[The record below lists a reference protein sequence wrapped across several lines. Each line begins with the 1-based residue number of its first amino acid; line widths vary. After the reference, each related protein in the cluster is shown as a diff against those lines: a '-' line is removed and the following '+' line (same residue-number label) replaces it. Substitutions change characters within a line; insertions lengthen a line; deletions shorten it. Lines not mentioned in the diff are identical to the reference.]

1 MWGLTRLRWSNSQD
15 KIFLRSRGDIDRGM
29 MPLINVV
36 FLMLAFIVLA
46 GQIEAHH
53 RKLSVP
59 KSTSTITRADEV
71 QVLTVFADGSLEFND
86 AELQLEQ
93 LQRVLTQMDASKR
106 VGDQTKMLVVA
117 DANLFVRDLQ
127 NVLNLLQEVG
137 IETVNLATLPARES
151 AS

>member
-1 MWGLTRLRWSNSQD
+1 M
-15 KIFLRSRGDIDRGM
+15 I
-29 MPLINVV
+29 PLINVV

-71 QVLTVFADGSLEFND
+71 QILTVFADGSLEYND
-86 AELQLEQ
+86 EELKLEQ
-93 LQRVLTQMDASKR
+93 LQQVLTQMDASER
-106 VGDQTKMLVVA
+106 AGNQTKMLVIA
-117 DANLFVRDLQ
+117 DANHFVDDLE
-127 NVLNLLQEVG
+127 NVLSLLQRAG

-151 AS
+151 PS

>member
-1 MWGLTRLRWSNSQD
+1 M
-15 KIFLRSRGDIDRGM
+15 I
-29 MPLINVV
+29 PLINVV

-59 KSTSTITRADEV
+59 KSTSTATRADEV
-71 QVLTVFADGSLEFND
+71 QVRTVFADGSLEYND

-93 LQRVLTQMDASKR
+93 LQQVLTQMDVSERA
-106 VGDQTKMLVVA
+106 GNQTKMLVIA
-117 DANLFVRDLQ
+117 DANLFVQDSQ
-127 NVLNLLQEVG
+127 NVLNLLQQVG

-151 AS
+151 PS

>member
-1 MWGLTRLRWSNSQD
+1 M
-15 KIFLRSRGDIDRGM
+15 I
-29 MPLINVV
+29 PLINVV

-71 QVLTVFADGSLEFND
+71 QILTVFADGSLEYND
-86 AELQLEQ
+86 EELKLEQ
-93 LQRVLTQMDASKR
+93 LQQVLTQMDASER
-106 VGDQTKMLVVA
+106 AGNQTKMLVIA
-117 DANLFVRDLQ
+117 DANHFVDDLQ
-127 NVLNLLQEVG
+127 NVLSLLQRAG

-151 AS
+151 PS